1 MQATASPAVPPVDYA
16 SPTPTRNLSFPK
28 LTTSTGMKWTA
39 SDAFTSPPSSA
50 LIPQQTCLRSPT
62 SLFGRLHKT
71 PEFSST
77 SSVSSSSVASSM
89 ARHSTSNPSPL
100 EGLGGFERMSLD
112 EEERTREREKR
123 EAVLE
128 EKRQAKRARAEPRE
142 ATVIPQTL
150 MVLSQRSVFIVFFFF
165 P

>member
-1 MQATASPAVPPVDYA
+1 
-16 SPTPTRNLSFPK
+16 
-28 LTTSTGMKWTA
+28 
-39 SDAFTSPPSSA
+39 
-50 LIPQQTCLRSPT
+50 
-62 SLFGRLHKT
+62 
-71 PEFSST
+71 
-77 SSVSSSSVASSM
+77 
-89 ARHSTSNPSPL
+89 
-100 EGLGGFERMSLD
+100 MSLD